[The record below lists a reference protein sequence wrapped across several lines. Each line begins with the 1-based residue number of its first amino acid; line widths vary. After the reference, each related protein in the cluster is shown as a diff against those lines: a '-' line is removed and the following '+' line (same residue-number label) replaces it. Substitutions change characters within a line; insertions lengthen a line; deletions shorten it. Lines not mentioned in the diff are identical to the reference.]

1 MLKDKTKWYGVVSA
15 GVFIVT
21 SIYLNVKWEFESAQV
36 AGWLALITILAAIAT
51 LILGLLSLPR
61 WQSFF
66 ALGVFVYALYWFTK
80 PAYMIP

>member
-1 MLKDKTKWYGVVSA
+1 MVRDKIKWYGVVSG
-15 GVFIVT
+15 GVFIAIST
-21 SIYLNVKWEFESAQV
+21 YLNVKWEFESGKV
-36 AGWLALITILAAIAT
+36 AGRLALIAILAATAT

-66 ALGVFVYALYWFTK
+66 ALAVFVYALYWFSK